1 MLEEKLWS
9 LLKVHWRNGG
19 QEVRLREE
27 TLLMKRSFY
36 LCKFLSASF
45 KWAPLARSS
54 VNVKRGC
61 WTCIGYK
68 WTEME
73 AFAN

>member
-27 TLLMKRSFY
+27 TLFMKRSFY
-36 LCKFLSASF
+36 LCKFLSA
-45 KWAPLARSS
+45 
-54 VNVKRGC
+54 
-61 WTCIGYK
+61 
-68 WTEME
+68 
-73 AFAN
+73 